1 MDKSRNAMSKV
12 EHGMVIV
19 LLLIGIL
26 VTLAY
31 SGCTTAQTNLYGGQ
45 GADALSSWYGLEVDG
60 RFAEGNPNADGIK
73 DVLIMKAIGIVLFET
88 LAHVDPDQAGTYYTI
103 GAMTGYI
110 SATHNIYLEMR

>member
-1 MDKSRNAMSKV
+1 MNKV

-31 SGCTTAQTNLYGGQ
+31 SGCTTAQTHLYGGQ

-60 RFAEGNPNADGIK
+60 RFAEGNPNADGIE
-73 DVLIMKAIGIVLFET
+73 DLLILKAIGIVLFET
-88 LAHVDPDQAGTYYTI
+88 LAHVDPGQADTYYTI
-103 GAMTGYI
+103 GAIMGYI
-110 SATHNIYLEMR
+110 PAAHNIYLEMR